1 MSVRSTAVDFV
12 IVTATTRPTGPQS
25 GPTAR
30 ERREAKRRRRRAT
43 WVTVVVAGVVLSVAG
58 GGTWRVVTERESLA
72 EDAAEAQDLLD
83 ASEGK
88 VAEPAVRN
96 LLSQQLGDAESV
108 LDAIPVSVVITG
120 TGEEREAL
128 VTASDAVRTSMLD
141 LARDEV
147 EALRAGLATV
157 VPDAEGVLVATEG
170 LGADAARAELQAALD
185 AASASEAVAV
195 QSLAGTDVAAL
206 EEAEADLAAR
216 RDGVVAAN
224 EALHDAQDAVTC
236 PAPDQEWSPRSGRL
250 DAAELAPVPWD
261 PAYSVRADVLPGLVA
276 LDAAYQQAFGV
287 HLTINSAYRTY
298 DDQLALY
305 DPSSTIAAPPGCSNH
320 GMGVAADFGG
330 GVQTFGTPKYAWLK
344 ANAGTHGWE
353 HPSWAE
359 PGGRVP
365 EPWHW
370 QSVLAP
376 EATR

>member
-1 MSVRSTAVDFV
+1 M
-12 IVTATTRPTGPQS
+12 TATTSRPDTGPHP

-43 WVTVVVAGVVLSVAG
+43 RATVVVAGLVVAGAACG
-58 GGTWRVVTERESLA
+58 GGTWRVVTERETLA
-72 EDAAEAQDLLD
+72 EDAAAAQELLD

-88 VAEPAVRN
+88 VAEPAVRDV
-96 LLSQQLGDAESV
+96 LSQQVDDAGAV
-108 LDAIPVSVVITG
+108 LDAIPVSVLVTG
-120 TGEEREAL
+120 TGEERVAL

-157 VPDAEGVLVATEG
+157 VPDAEGVLAVTEG

-195 QSLAGTDVAAL
+195 RSLAGTDVPAL
-206 EEAEADLAAR
+206 EQAEADLAAR

-224 EALHDAQDAVTC
+224 EALLDAQDAVTC
-236 PAPDQEWSPRSGRL
+236 PAPDQEWSPRSGHL
-250 DAAELAPVPWD
+250 DAAELAPIPWD
-261 PAYSVRADVLPGLVA
+261 PSYSVRADLVPGLVA
-276 LDAAYQQAFGV
+276 MDAAYQQAFGG
-287 HLTINSAYRTY
+287 HLKISSAYRTF
-298 DDQLALY
+298 DDQLAVY
-305 DPSSTIAAPPGCSNH
+305 DPSSPIAAPPGCSNH
-320 GMGVAADFGG
+320 GLGVAADFGG
-330 GVQTFGTPKYAWLK
+330 GVQTFGSAKYTWLK